1 MASGGEREKLTRYRL
16 LVTRYFQLKGVFMS
30 RIRFSV
36 SVVFGFVFSF
46 VASHLT
52 AQQEFVFVCP
62 DPCEPLTPTWCQRIG
77 PRTTLLEQ
85 IISTP
90 DGNHLVLG
98 EPTYLAKLR
107 ANGTT
112 IWQQTYPQRTITSPR
127 HVILASD
134 GGFLIT
140 ANTFSTNDNNY
151 HPYLIRT
158 DSNGVA
164 LWEVMIPTNSLEY
177 IRCSSET
184 SDGGF
189 FSVGTI
195 LLRTDSRGNKLWQTP
210 FEPRALCILR
220 LDNSFV
226 VVRNSSDEQ
235 SIELHAFDL
244 LGMALAQHTLIPPN
258 GFRSWIQVAAATL
271 KQDQTILLAG
281 LSNTETRSRQGYLL
295 CTTASGE
302 ILWAKMYYPIY
313 SGAEELSF
321 QPHSVIETADSG
333 CLLVGETG
341 GFPRAIALHTDSRG
355 VLSYDALSIRGYT
368 DGPLLSVS
376 QTSDKGYMIT
386 GEFRCFPENQ
396 TQKNLLKLPS
406 DEEALPISTPSD
418 LTATFRPPDSIE
430 LAWKDTSFNETK
442 VLVERKLSLSTRWS
456 QIATLP
462 ANTSAY
468 IDPAL
473 IPDTYCYRV
482 TASNSLHASPP
493 SQVSCADIWA
503 APLPPNQFSAQLR
516 TEQSIGLDWIA
527 DNGDGGGAQVAN
539 DITYVL
545 EKKTSSS
552 VWQKIGETAVNVYKW
567 IDTPVQ
573 PNEDI
578 TFRISAKNAN
588 GTSATVQSNTIRT
601 PESRWQLKIYD
612 PESDRWVNCPK
623 DKAFNPDWGTA
634 VIVHGWQFPESN
646 SMNGWVL
653 EVAQVLY
660 QRLNHNVN
668 VLAWDW
674 VEEATNIL
682 PGQPAGRVDDQA
694 KKLAESLFPF
704 ISQDP
709 TKPVHL
715 MGHSLGTHL
724 VIVTAGHLG
733 NKGNLPEQLTLWDTP
748 DTLTAGIGY
757 IDENIKLLRQGG
769 VYIDTYSG
777 CTGLG
782 THNSH
787 IWVKV
792 QCLGAI
798 ICQSSPRLLACH
810 SEPHDWYEETINKAY
825 IQSVHLDDEC
835 DSLKLPGGL
844 GFRSSILLPENKR
857 VRIPNLDCEDS
868 GTLMFSKLCRCTD
881 ITPLPS
887 RFCQDEVYGL
897 TGKRNCIGNSSPQQK
912 SKNTT
917 TRSVKTQRSGQ
928 GGGAQVEEI
937 IAQYHEE
944 LFINPEWDYISME
957 YDFISAPAPA
967 DLKISLVQGE
977 ITYPIFSLNSEIV
990 FNEEFLDTGLKNVTN
1005 LHSQS
1010 VTLVI
1015 ELGSVLPDAEVQI
1028 RNITF
1033 WQDHY
1038 HDNMP
1043 PAAHAGIDQT
1053 LKILCGESIDISLDG
1068 SETFDP
1074 DENDALEFQWVTTD
1088 GLLATEIKPIVK
1100 LTAGEY
1106 AITLI
1111 VEDSAGN
1118 ISGDQVKIR
1127 VDSEPCPFKRG
1138 DSNGDGTIDI
1148 SDAINTLGYLF
1159 NGQGNALC
1167 RDASDANDDG
1177 TIDISDAIAT
1187 LGFLFLGNNIIPPPF
1202 TDRGV
1207 DPSEDSLGC
1216 DYYASL

>member
-1 MASGGEREKLTRYRL
+1 
-16 LVTRYFQLKGVFMS
+16 
-30 RIRFSV
+30 
-36 SVVFGFVFSF
+36 
-46 VASHLT
+46 
-52 AQQEFVFVCP
+52 
-62 DPCEPLTPTWCQRIG
+62 
-77 PRTTLLEQ
+77 
-85 IISTP
+85 
-90 DGNHLVLG
+90 
-98 EPTYLAKLR
+98 
-107 ANGTT
+107 
-112 IWQQTYPQRTITSPR
+112 
-127 HVILASD
+127 
-134 GGFLIT
+134 
-140 ANTFSTNDNNY
+140 
-151 HPYLIRT
+151 
-158 DSNGVA
+158 
-164 LWEVMIPTNSLEY
+164 
-177 IRCSSET
+177 
-184 SDGGF
+184 
-189 FSVGTI
+189 
-195 LLRTDSRGNKLWQTP
+195 
-210 FEPRALCILR
+210 
-220 LDNSFV
+220 
-226 VVRNSSDEQ
+226 
-235 SIELHAFDL
+235 
-244 LGMALAQHTLIPPN
+244 
-258 GFRSWIQVAAATL
+258 
-271 KQDQTILLAG
+271 
-281 LSNTETRSRQGYLL
+281 
-295 CTTASGE
+295 
-302 ILWAKMYYPIY
+302 
-313 SGAEELSF
+313 
-321 QPHSVIETADSG
+321 
-333 CLLVGETG
+333 
-341 GFPRAIALHTDSRG
+341 
-355 VLSYDALSIRGYT
+355 
-368 DGPLLSVS
+368 
-376 QTSDKGYMIT
+376 
-386 GEFRCFPENQ
+386 
-396 TQKNLLKLPS
+396 
-406 DEEALPISTPSD
+406 
-418 LTATFRPPDSIE
+418 
-430 LAWKDTSFNETK
+430 
-442 VLVERKLSLSTRWS
+442 
-456 QIATLP
+456 
-462 ANTSAY
+462 
-468 IDPAL
+468 
-473 IPDTYCYRV
+473 
-482 TASNSLHASPP
+482 
-493 SQVSCADIWA
+493 
-503 APLPPNQFSAQLR
+503 
-516 TEQSIGLDWIA
+516 
-527 DNGDGGGAQVAN
+527 
-539 DITYVL
+539 VL